1 MPGTWQSGHQIKGV
15 KIMRGLN
22 RSILAGRLV
31 ADPEVRYTSNEVAV
45 TNFRLA
51 INRGK
56 NKQGVEE
63 ADFINCVAF
72 GSLAKICG
80 EYLKK
85 GRLIAVEGRL
95 QIRSYDGKDGQK
107 KSATEV
113 VVDEMQILDAKL
125 NKKTEKE
132 TELVEV

>member
-1 MPGTWQSGHQIKGV
+1 
-15 KIMRGLN
+15 MRGLN